1 LRENLKGSLNQM
13 AFVMQKLR
21 AKMSDVH
28 GTKEVLKP
36 LVLDSLKYA
45 QILIRM
51 MTKNI

>member
-1 LRENLKGSLNQM
+1 
-13 AFVMQKLR
+13 
-21 AKMSDVH
+21 MSDVH